1 MLAHGAVLRKNGMSA
16 DQLKAIAEDFRNA
29 GLKPEEVAVMTL
41 AHKVSLHAHKVSVE
55 DVQELRSY
63 GLTDEEIFDVI
74 VAAAARSFFSK
85 VLDAI
90 AVEPDEAII
99 PDNSGLLA
107 ALSVGR
113 PARHET

>member
-1 MLAHGAVLRKNGMSA
+1 MLAHGAVLRKNGMS
-16 DQLKAIAEDFRNA
+16 DDEVKAIAENFRNA
-29 GLKPEEVAVMTL
+29 GLKPEEVAVMNL
-41 AHKVSLHAHKVSVE
+41 AHKVSLHAQQVSAE
-55 DVQELRSY
+55 DVQELRDY

-85 VLDAI
+85 VLDAV

-99 PDNSGLLA
+99 PDHSGLLA